1 MIYLFSL
8 IKENDQFFFRL
19 LILSDLRDIEHSWI
33 VGNAISQSVLLA
45 GNTLKETSLVTVTL
59 QKSPN
64 VSKVIYHGI
73 KNFLVAMLGSF
84 ISVHLTLVR
93 QHQFRNVMLQ
103 FRNLSLQE
111 SGSSSTWKKVASLQ
125 KCTFSGELKH
135 SVTLSFWAIL
145 EWSGWEQG
153 RLMN

>member
-1 MIYLFSL
+1 
-8 IKENDQFFFRL
+8 
-19 LILSDLRDIEHSWI
+19 
-33 VGNAISQSVLLA
+33 
-45 GNTLKETSLVTVTL
+45 
-59 QKSPN
+59 
-64 VSKVIYHGI
+64 
-73 KNFLVAMLGSF
+73 MLGSF

-135 SVTLSFWAIL
+135 SVTLSF
-145 EWSGWEQG
+145 
-153 RLMN
+153 